1 MEEREKPSAPELPD
15 YEHESDSPA
24 PLQGEGLFSPVN
36 RRRFLWIA
44 LLILLLLGIP
54 PLYRA
59 VKNLRAG
66 SLVAQSSE
74 AFAFGD
80 AARGL
85 QLMRQAL
92 SLSPG
97 SPVVIHAAELCNARA
112 GDKASMEVVTAR
124 MNAGTSGTDELL
136 GIAEMLLQRD
146 QAKEAAAAL
155 SRLPASL
162 SASQTLRRSL
172 AEAGIAAGSGDID
185 GAVALCLRDAAS
197 HRGAHEGR
205 LKTQAALYLLRSAQQ
220 ARTREAIGILTE
232 VVRQRTVA
240 SLPAWRILA
249 RLALRSGNGSSLF
262 TPGET
267 ARLATLFGGLRGA
280 TSSDRLLC
288 ADLQIAADPD
298 AKESVITLL
307 EKDRKGASRN
317 EMLEYARWLNM
328 QRLPRRVIDF
338 AGENLPREDTDWL
351 LIVLDARSSLGEWKG
366 IPELLDT
373 PAGQGVPDAV
383 KHLFLARIAT
393 VNGDPRRAE
402 EEWRRVGGLLHLEKP
417 EILAYIAG
425 YEEQIGAYDRAART
439 YRELADR
446 KDTAAIGLI
455 GMIRCQ
461 PRTSPAGKLIPL
473 CEELLRV
480 SPGQPEAEGD
490 LAYLRLLLN
499 ADVVTSDETARRLM
513 ESRPDSLAS
522 ISTAALG
529 RLRLGDSKGALR
541 LYEGKNIDWSAA
553 PEPWRAV
560 RIAVLNA
567 NGDGAAASRLAATLR
582 ADQLR
587 PEEAE
592 LLKSEKVK
600 K

>member
-1 MEEREKPSAPELPD
+1 MEDRENQSHPELPD
-15 YEHESDSPA
+15 YEHEPDSPV
-24 PLQGEGLFSPVN
+24 PVQGKGMFSAAN

-44 LLILLLLGIP
+44 LLALLLLGIP
-54 PLYRA
+54 PLYRT

-80 AARGL
+80 PARGL
-85 QLMRQAL
+85 QLIRQAL

-146 QAKEAAAAL
+146 QAKEAAVAL
-155 SRLPASL
+155 SRLPVSL
-162 SASQTLRRSL
+162 SASQSLRRSL
-172 AEAGIAAGSGDID
+172 AEAGISAGNGDID

-205 LKTQAALYLLRSAQQ
+205 LRTQAALYLFRIGQQ
-220 ARTREAIGILTE
+220 ARTREAVGILTE
-232 VVRQRTVA
+232 VVRQRTNA

-249 RLALRSGNGSSLF
+249 RLALRSGSGSSLF

-267 ARLATLFGGLRGA
+267 ARLASLFGALRGA

-288 ADLQIAADPD
+288 ADLQIAADPS
-298 AKESVITLL
+298 AMESIITLL
-307 EKDRKGASRN
+307 ETERKGAPRN

-328 QRLPRRVIDF
+328 HQMPRRVIDF
-338 AGENLPREDTDWL
+338 AGETLPREDTDWL
-351 LIVLDARSSLGEWKG
+351 LIVLDARSALGEWKG
-366 IPELLDT
+366 IPALLES

-383 KHLFLARIAT
+383 KHLYLARIAT
-393 VNGDPRRAE
+393 VSGHKERAE

-417 EILAYIAG
+417 ETLAYIAG
-425 YEEQIGAYDRAART
+425 YEEQIGAYDRASRA

-446 KDTAAIGLI
+446 KETAALGLI

-473 CEELLRV
+473 YEELLRV

-513 ESRPDSLAS
+513 EARPDSLAS

-529 RLRLGDSKGALR
+529 RLRLGDPKGALR
-541 LYEGKNIDWSAA
+541 LYEGKSIDWSAA

-560 RIAVLNA
+560 RVAVLNA
-567 NGDGAAASRLAATLR
+567 NGDAVAASRLASTIASDR
-582 ADQLR
+582 LR

-592 LLKSEKVK
+592 LLKGAKGK
-600 K
+600 R

>member
-1 MEEREKPSAPELPD
+1 MEDREKQSHPELPD
-15 YEHESDSPA
+15 YEHEPESPA
-24 PLQGEGLFSPVN
+24 PVQGEGLFSAVN
-36 RRRFLWIA
+36 RRRLFWIV

-80 AARGL
+80 PARGL
-85 QLMRQAL
+85 LLMRQAL

-112 GDKASMEVVTAR
+112 GDNASMEVVTGR
-124 MNAGTSGTDELL
+124 MNAGSSGNDELL
-136 GIAEMLLQRD
+136 GISEMLLQRD
-146 QAKEAAAAL
+146 QLRESAAAL

-162 SASQTLRRSL
+162 SSSQSLRRSL
-172 AEAGIAAGSGDID
+172 AEAGITAAKGDID
-185 GAVALCLRDAAS
+185 GAVALCLRQAAS
-197 HRGAHEGR
+197 HRGSYQGR
-205 LKTQAALYLLRSAQQ
+205 LRTQAALYLLRLGQQ
-220 ARTREAIGILTE
+220 DRTREAVGILME
-232 VVRQRTVA
+232 VAGQRTEA

-249 RLALRSGNGSSLF
+249 QLAMRSRKESPILTPEETSRLAS
-262 TPGET
+262 
-267 ARLATLFGGLRGA
+267 LFGGLRGA

-288 ADLQIAADPD
+288 ADLQIAANPS
-298 AKESVITLL
+298 AKESVIALL
-307 EKDRKGASRN
+307 EKERKGAPRG

-328 QRLPRRVIDF
+328 HQMPRRVVDF

-351 LIVLDARSSLGEWKG
+351 LIVLDARSALGEWKG
-366 IPELLDT
+366 IPALLES

-383 KHLFLARIAT
+383 KHLYLARIAT

-425 YEEQIGAYDRAART
+425 YQEQIGAYDRAART

-446 KDTAAIGLI
+446 KDTAALGLI

-461 PRTSPAGKLIPL
+461 ARTASAVKLIPL
-473 CEELLRV
+473 YEELLRA

-490 LAYLRLLLN
+490 LAYLRLLLGED
-499 ADVVTSDETARRLM
+499 AVKSEETARRLI
-513 ESRPDSLAS
+513 EVRPDSLAS

-529 RLRLGDSKGALR
+529 RLRLGDPKGALG
-541 LYEGKNIDWSAA
+541 LYEGKSIDWSAA

-560 RIAVLNA
+560 RVAVLNA
-567 NGDGAAASRLAATLR
+567 NGDAAAATRLAATITVE
-582 ADQLR
+582 QLR
-587 PEEAE
+587 PEERA
-592 LLKSEKVK
+592 LLVGTKVK